1 MRSKFSAKSIDRSNF
16 QIFKFSAKIKQFK
29 KKIHSPDFPTLLKLE
44 PWISSNVALKMSRSR
59 IIELCHLNNDVV
71 ELIACV
77 VSFILESVQDSTS

>member
-1 MRSKFSAKSIDRSNF
+1 MRSKFSAKSDQISKFLNF
-16 QIFKFSAKIKQFK
+16 LRKIKQFK
-29 KKIHSPDFPTLLKLE
+29 KKVHSPDFPTLLKLE

-59 IIELCHLNNDVV
+59 IIELCHLNNDEV